1 MPKASTPKA
10 VAQAEAAKQANTK
23 LNGDALPS
31 VAITRVVLLS
41 PYAFYD
47 DDDQLVSF
55 SVGQE
60 VTDPDDIEVLI
71 ARDAPIQMFG
81 ETADDTNAQFPQA

>member
-10 VAQAEAAKQANTK
+10 VEQAEAAKKANTK
-23 LNGDALPS
+23 LNGEPLPS

-47 DDDQLVSF
+47 DDNQLVSF

-71 ARDAPIQMFG
+71 ARDAPVQMFG
-81 ETADDTNAQFPQA
+81 EMADDTNAQFPQA